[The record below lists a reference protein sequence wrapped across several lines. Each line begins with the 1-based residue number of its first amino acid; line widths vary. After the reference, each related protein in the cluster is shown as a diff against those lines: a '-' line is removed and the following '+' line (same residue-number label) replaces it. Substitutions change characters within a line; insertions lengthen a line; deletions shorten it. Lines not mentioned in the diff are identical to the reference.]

1 MSEPPRDNI
10 DAEVLCTGM
19 CLPLRS
25 GDQNGNAFPCRSSLD
40 STRSIS
46 SLSDSCSPSPQDV
59 EMLEYRLGQGDPFSK
74 QCSSAPLPQKPGGCH
89 SVGTGTAALDPGDKL
104 AGLSRSA
111 ETSWNK
117 NMTFVVID
125 SQAYRSDGCSEDSSD
140 LSPDL
145 ALNEEARQWASQDDR
160 SISDSRGDSAASVS
174 SSSMVMRSSLG
185 QSDSDKPLSASVLGQ
200 SSDSSSDLPEA
211 VMVSGALP
219 DVCEGL
225 MDKTQTFPPQKDLAS
240 QNLEE
245 KLDSLRDGDAVF
257 PAEDRSM
264 ELPCEREEHRDSADG
279 VNEGQRSPAD
289 ERGTLS
295 EKTFVVIGS
304 EDSDAGCNAQTSTPV
319 QGSENQTFILTS
331 FSESPFQMR
340 RANVESPAV
349 GGRGWQR
356 GTTPAKPTVGSK
368 APVPMPRKATK
379 AEVKCFPKQP
389 DLKIMKPRAV
399 QRPPPPLK
407 LATPTT
413 SSSRR
418 TSSPAGSLGS
428 HEKTPVAQKAGQKRP
443 AGPDDG
449 NRRRSSSSVS
459 KVFSGKLGG
468 MADGAPA
475 LKTKR
480 EAAATETYPNPCGSV
495 ASDMMV
501 SSRQLLTKANS
512 ESRRNGDEGDGLGAK
527 GCSAGKVSETPR
539 VVSSS
544 TLATPSKQP
553 VSSEGGGS
561 RFGVRPSPGKVKSPS
576 PALAR
581 GAASASGGKMVPG
594 TSKTRLTERPN
605 VAMVPKLPLNPSLR
619 PPRPLSKLPVKGPP
633 KSPSSSSLASSHS
646 AQQSGALPPSPA
658 SGVAV
663 GQSEDKPPRPGAAG
677 GAPPCKAVVKRNR
690 TSSLPGRSAANG
702 SLSRSTV
709 PSPTPPRPSVR
720 PAQRPCSVRPQ
731 RPAGPPMVDKT
742 RPRPMTRSQQAQG
755 PPDLLLPDPKASRS
769 GRSQAQCDRQ
779 NLQLQQLHQIV
790 ASRTQGLEALAV
802 VVQHISTQRE
812 EALKRKK
819 ELMLELVNLQ
829 EELVNSTS
837 SCELLQQEKEEL
849 RVTLEGVLQ
858 KVQEQH
864 QQDLA
869 DLEDRL
875 KAFYSDQWEELHQAY
890 QKEADRCRNLMQQQ
904 VDELRSRHE
913 AQRSTVEASHA
924 EAIEKLKE
932 QYEASFEELR
942 KAHEQEVQALNQTM
956 KQAEITLTGQVEE
969 LMAENN
975 TLYEKLKAEEERR
988 RVLAEKNQK
997 DSHTLYLEQELESLK
1012 VVLDIKNKQLH
1023 QQDQKLMQMDKLVET
1038 NVKLEESLKKVQQE
1052 NEDYRVRMDKHA
1064 ALSRQLSSEQAVLQQ
1079 CLQKETKVNKRLS
1092 MENEEL
1098 LWKLHNGDLSSPRKL
1113 SPTSPFQSPR
1123 NSAAFSSHPLP
1134 PR

>member
-594 TSKTRLTERPN
+594 TGTSKTRLTERPN

-646 AQQSGALPPSPA
+646 AQQSGALPPSPEL
-658 SGVAV
+658 S
-663 GQSEDKPPRPGAAG
+663 PPLPVLPAD
-677 GAPPCKAVVKRNR
+677 
-690 TSSLPGRSAANG
+690 SSYICSLPAWPHLPGRR
-702 SLSRSTV
+702 SRSV
-709 PSPTPPRPSVR
+709 SYVKRCLV
-720 PAQRPCSVRPQ
+720 
-731 RPAGPPMVDKT
+731 
-742 RPRPMTRSQQAQG
+742 
-755 PPDLLLPDPKASRS
+755 
-769 GRSQAQCDRQ
+769 
-779 NLQLQQLHQIV
+779 V
-790 ASRTQGLEALAV
+790 A
-802 VVQHISTQRE
+802 
-812 EALKRKK
+812 
-819 ELMLELVNLQ
+819 
-829 EELVNSTS
+829 
-837 SCELLQQEKEEL
+837 
-849 RVTLEGVLQ
+849 
-858 KVQEQH
+858 
-864 QQDLA
+864 
-869 DLEDRL
+869 
-875 KAFYSDQWEELHQAY
+875 
-890 QKEADRCRNLMQQQ
+890 
-904 VDELRSRHE
+904 
-913 AQRSTVEASHA
+913 
-924 EAIEKLKE
+924 
-932 QYEASFEELR
+932 
-942 KAHEQEVQALNQTM
+942 
-956 KQAEITLTGQVEE
+956 
-969 LMAENN
+969 
-975 TLYEKLKAEEERR
+975 
-988 RVLAEKNQK
+988 
-997 DSHTLYLEQELESLK
+997 
-1012 VVLDIKNKQLH
+1012 
-1023 QQDQKLMQMDKLVET
+1023 
-1038 NVKLEESLKKVQQE
+1038 
-1052 NEDYRVRMDKHA
+1052 
-1064 ALSRQLSSEQAVLQQ
+1064 
-1079 CLQKETKVNKRLS
+1079 
-1092 MENEEL
+1092 
-1098 LWKLHNGDLSSPRKL
+1098 
-1113 SPTSPFQSPR
+1113 
-1123 NSAAFSSHPLP
+1123 
-1134 PR
+1134 